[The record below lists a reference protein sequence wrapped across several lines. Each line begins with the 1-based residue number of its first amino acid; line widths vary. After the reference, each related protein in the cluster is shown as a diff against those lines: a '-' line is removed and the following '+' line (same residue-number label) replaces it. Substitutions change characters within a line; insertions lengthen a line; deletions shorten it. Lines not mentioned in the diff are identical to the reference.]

1 MRPRFSCAAC
11 EGEIQW
17 GERFCRNCGKPVE
30 WPADAQGVELGE
42 GPEGSAICKN
52 CGSGNPAGAGFCGS
66 CGAKLP
72 TQAKSTSDLRKAGKP
87 RQASGKE
94 KEAQSSPLFS
104 WKVIFGFLGV
114 LLLILIGVEVFS
126 PREQTG
132 SQSTSST
139 MSSAPVANMGA
150 MNQITELEKRVS
162 ANPNDMQMLLTLANA
177 CQDGRFFDKAI
188 AHYKRYLEKN
198 PKDANARVDL
208 GVCYYES
215 GNSDEAQNQMLTAL
229 KYDPKHVSAH
239 FNLGIVNLS
248 ARRIQ
253 EANGWF
259 KKTIALS
266 PNSEMGQ
273 KAKQILEQHSSP
285 LIQNK

>member
-1 MRPRFSCAAC
+1 
-11 EGEIQW
+11 
-17 GERFCRNCGKPVE
+17 
-30 WPADAQGVELGE
+30 
-42 GPEGSAICKN
+42 
-52 CGSGNPAGAGFCGS
+52 
-66 CGAKLP
+66 
-72 TQAKSTSDLRKAGKP
+72 
-87 RQASGKE
+87 
-94 KEAQSSPLFS
+94 
-104 WKVIFGFLGV
+104 
-114 LLLILIGVEVFS
+114 
-126 PREQTG
+126 
-132 SQSTSST
+132 
-139 MSSAPVANMGA
+139 
-150 MNQITELEKRVS
+150 
-162 ANPNDMQMLLTLANA
+162 MQMLLTLANA